1 MTWNTHHS
9 RGAILRDVEDAVNM
23 RQDGLLPTDVEG
35 VAEAFGDEL
44 DLLGALQLR
53 WHTRLAGQIERALME
68 QPMDLEAAVV
78 RAWHQTA
85 SAMPGVRA
93 VLDHYRVEPT
103 DDEMGAAITKAVA
116 KEHILLAVMSGRG
129 GLDDGLAARVGAD
142 IEDRARLSYD
152 TFEVPAARQPSIL
165 DRIRAALAA

>member
-9 RGAILRDVEDAVNM
+9 RAAVLRAVEDAADA
-23 RQDGLLPTDVEG
+23 RRDGMLPMDVEG
-35 VAEAFGDEL
+35 VTHVFDGEL

-53 WHTRLAGQIERALME
+53 WHTRLAGQIERALMA

-78 RAWHQTA
+78 RAWHETA
-85 SAMPGVRA
+85 AALPGVRA
-93 VLDHYRVEPT
+93 ILDRYRVEPS
-103 DDEMGAAITKAVA
+103 DDRMAAAITKAVA

-129 GLDDGLAARVGAD
+129 GLDDGLAARVGTE
-142 IEDRARLSYD
+142 IEDRARLSHP
-152 TFEVPAARQPSIL
+152 TFESPAPRPVSIL